1 MFIIP
6 SNSDQKSRA
15 EVSPQTDK
23 RLMPS
28 SLPKPPIRPIPL
40 YQRTSIGPIL
50 ERVMEH
56 SGTHQAEVARRMR
69 IRPQSLNQYV
79 KSRRAR
85 PSLDWLLHFLTV
97 NGAALVVVFPA
108 NQSFV
113 EVERATLMEP
123 QEESLPESLVES
135 QVDSVEVERE
145 R

>member
-1 MFIIP
+1 MFIQP
-6 SNSDQKSRA
+6 SVNA
-15 EVSPQTDK
+15 PAVISPQTDK

-28 SLPKPPIRPIPL
+28 SIPRPPIRPIPL
-40 YQRTSIGPIL
+40 YQRTSMGPVL

-85 PSLDWLLHFLTV
+85 PSLDWLLHFLSV
-97 NGAALVVVFPA
+97 NGASLVVVFPA

-113 EVERATLMEP
+113 EVERATQLESEP
-123 QEESLPESLVES
+123 ESLPESLVS
-135 QVDSVEVERE
+135 RE
-145 R
+145 LVSRGDE